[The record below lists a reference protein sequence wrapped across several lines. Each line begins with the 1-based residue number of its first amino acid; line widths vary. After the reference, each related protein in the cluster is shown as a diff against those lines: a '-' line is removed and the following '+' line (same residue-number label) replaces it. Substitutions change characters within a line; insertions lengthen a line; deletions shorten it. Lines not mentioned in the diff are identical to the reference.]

1 MGNRDKVDEIVEKLE
16 LAEVR
21 KLAAQKLRGLVN
33 VLQDDISGVAQIK
46 RRVDTNP
53 EAVMGIAISN
63 YERTRET
70 MQRYGLWEDRYEQ
83 VFLKAKETGEF
94 DVHLFYGGNRSGQ
107 SAPQ

>member
-1 MGNRDKVDEIVEKLE
+1 MDNKDRVDEIVGRLE

-33 VLQDDISGVAQIK
+33 VLQDNISGIAKIR
-46 RRVDTNP
+46 RRVDPNP
-53 EAVMGIAISN
+53 ESVMGIAISN
-63 YERTRET
+63 YESTREQ

-94 DVHLFYGGNRSGQ
+94 DVHLFYGEKNSSQ